1 MDNNDIFVAG
11 MKTWFITKGENPIAG
26 FIEVGQTF
34 FKGGEVEFFKD
45 EVKWKLAKSKIEGI
59 FEIIPAE
66 KIEMPDSSD
75 ENSQP
80 E

>member
-1 MDNNDIFVAG
+1 MDNNDKFVAG

-26 FIEVGQTF
+26 FIEEGQTF

-66 KIEMPDSSD
+66 NLDSSD
-75 ENSQP
+75 ESSQP

>member
-1 MDNNDIFVAG
+1 MDNNNKFVAG

-26 FIEVGQTF
+26 FIEEGQTF

-66 KIEMPDSSD
+66 NLDSSD
-75 ENSQP
+75 ESSQP